1 VFFAKRFR
9 RRLTQDVPALVLIAA
24 RRLYS
29 GSNAALRN
37 RVAILTLALILYTV
51 IIGTKPLQ
59 IKVSSAAA
67 VDGDPVRQIIY
78 LGVTALLMWA
88 SQVHRKPARLVPFP
102 ILISLLLLWCL
113 VSISWSAV
121 PGIAV
126 RRLLLTFIVMWS
138 IFRSVDEVGY
148 ARTVTVLRIGL
159 AAALLANFL
168 AVALSPVAVHQ
179 VNELA
184 DPKLVGNWRGFLP
197 HKNWAGPLCS
207 VTIILFLFDT
217 RLLVGRYRIAQVLI
231 LLGSGFFLYKTQSKT
246 SMSLLGVSM
255 AVGFLFQRYNPKY
268 RVFLVPV
275 VASLAMAAAVFVN
288 AHRDKLLAPFWG
300 SDRTVLTGRV
310 DIWPLLIDYW
320 TDHPLGA
327 GFGSFW
333 KVGPD
338 SPINHYT
345 DSWVAGVGNG
355 HNGYLDLLVT
365 IGWPGLILAVL
376 ATVISPLCRLMM
388 SVKVSRAARG
398 MLMAL
403 LIFCVAQNGTET
415 SLLDRDMLMQVFFM
429 LSVALIYEASR
440 FSDVQRRAFRSSE
453 ITQGLA
459 QSHTSRQ
466 VQLPVQIRGHEQGVR
481 T

>member
-1 VFFAKRFR
+1 MSSAKRPY
-9 RRLTQDVPALVLIAA
+9 RRLTHNLPELVLIAA
-24 RRLYS
+24 RRSFS
-29 GSNAALRN
+29 GSNAKLRD
-37 RVAILTLALILYTV
+37 RVAILSLALTLYTV

-59 IKVSSAAA
+59 IKVSTAAA
-67 VDGDPVRQIIY
+67 VDGDPVRQMIY
-78 LGVTALLMWA
+78 LAGTALLIWA

-102 ILISLLLLWCL
+102 ALISLLLLWCL

-126 RRLLLTFIVMWS
+126 RRLLLTFLIMWS
-138 IFRSVDEVGY
+138 IFRSVDEIGY
-148 ARTVTVLRIGL
+148 TRALTVLRLCL
-159 AAALLANFL
+159 AAALVANFL

-179 VNELA
+179 MKELA

-217 RLLVGRYRIAQVLI
+217 RLLLGRDRIAQALV

-246 SMSLLGVSM
+246 SMNLLAVSITI
-255 AVGFLFQRYNPKY
+255 GFLFQRYNPKY
-268 RVFLVPV
+268 RVLLISIIATLAVATAVLVD
-275 VASLAMAAAVFVN
+275 AYYDA
-288 AHRDKLLAPFWG
+288 LLAPFWG
-300 SDRTVLTGRV
+300 SDRSVLTGRV

-320 TDHPLGA
+320 RDHPLGA

-333 KVGPD
+333 KVGPE

-345 DSWVAGVGNG
+345 DSWVAGIGNG

-365 IGWPGLILAVL
+365 IGWPGLLLTILAMVV
-376 ATVISPLCRLMM
+376 APLCRLMLTA
-388 SVKVSRAARG
+388 KVSRAARG

-403 LIFCVAQNGTET
+403 LVFCIAQNSTET

-429 LSVALIYEASR
+429 LSLALVYDATR
-440 FSDVQRRAFRSSE
+440 FSDVRRPAFVLSE
-453 ITQGLA
+453 MTRGLA

-466 VQLPVQIRGHEQGVR
+466 VQIPGQIRRHEQE
-481 T
+481 